1 MIAFKKT
8 VLISILIC
16 CSNLIFSQI
25 KLTSP
30 QNRAVYQRNEIGFSA
45 VTVAGSYDKQVDKIE
60 ARLVPV
66 QAGQGEDTDYKDWR
80 TIKNLPLN
88 GNFSFTMS
96 VKQGWY
102 KLEVRGSLNGTI
114 LGDIATV
121 DRVGVGEVFIIAGQS
136 NAQGVADIQG
146 LGAVD
151 DRVNCYGTPN
161 SIITGGTFNIS
172 LSPFSKLDNNTKI
185 APRGFSA
192 WYWGRLGDLLASRL
206 NVPIMF
212 FNVGLEGTQSSAWAI
227 TANGGDA
234 FNPFDGSKYENKL
247 PYQNMSDVL
256 KYYVPQLGVRAILW
270 CQGESDNHI
279 LDRDVNTD
287 PTVYKNN
294 LKTVINRTRSESGKD
309 ISWVI
314 SLTSASVYCRFGC
327 KVGPFSNSSQNVLAG
342 QRATINENNNV
353 FEGPSTDNIQN
364 PGRDQGVHFSGNGL
378 VQVAES
384 WNNSLNDNFFLK
396 STPQLPTEI
405 LSLAFNCGDNKVD
418 VTLPDSDKSGS
429 KFLNYQWSNNGLDFD
444 RGIFSTQKQLTLNV
458 DGGRQYY
465 ARMRDALGNVTQV
478 PAIAFKGS
486 NLPVSTITA
495 TGATDFCEGNKA
507 ILKANQAAIYEW
519 NNGIKSQ
526 ELTVTTSGTYSVKT
540 ISDFGCQTGFS
551 TPLTIVS
558 KPVPPK
564 PTITANS
571 ATTFCADSSVTLQS
585 SVSGATTFLW
595 SNGSTNRNIRVN
607 TAGNFTV
614 KAVSDRGCT
623 SLDSDPLKIMVNALP
638 TTPSIVP
645 NGATTFC
652 ADTNVV
658 LTSSNQG
665 VQNYRWSNGSTARNI
680 TVRNAGD
687 FSVRTVDNNGC
698 VSLPSAATRIR
709 VNALPPAPSVSSSRD
724 TVFCQG
730 ESTILQSSLA
740 NGAFPTFIA
749 SQDGVVSRFNFQ
761 NLNVNKSGS
770 FQAIQ
775 TDANGC
781 KSGLSNKI
789 IVAVKPVPEKVAS
802 IVRLSPYTIGIENP
816 KATNYVWQYNGAD
829 RANYVG
835 KAIRFNEEGR
845 FRVTAKNVYK
855 TQSYGDKVCTAEIS
869 DEFSFLFYDDNGMSI
884 YPNPGNGI
892 FNIDSKVDWKNA
904 TVEIYTMSGQF
915 LKKGT
920 VNIFD
925 DVKKLDLTDLPIGDY
940 MLRIRTDNFY
950 TITKR
955 IIINR

>member
-1 MIAFKKT
+1 MIALKKT
-8 VLISILIC
+8 VFISILIC

-25 KLTSP
+25 KITSP
-30 QNRAVYQRNEIGFSA
+30 QNRAVYQRSGLGFSA

-60 ARLVPV
+60 VRLVPV
-66 QAGQGEDTDYKDWR
+66 QAGQGTDMDYQDWK
-80 TIKNLPLN
+80 TVKNLPLN
-88 GNFSFTMS
+88 GNFSFILT

-114 LGDIATV
+114 IGDIATV

-136 NAQGVADIQG
+136 NAQGVTDIQG

-161 SIITGGTFNIS
+161 NLVTGGTFNIS
-172 LSPFSKLDNNTKI
+172 LSPFSKLDNTTKI

-234 FNPFDGSKYENKL
+234 FNPFNGTKYENKL
-247 PYQNMSDVL
+247 PYQNISDVL

-287 PTVYKNN
+287 PTIYKNN
-294 LKTVINRTRSESGKD
+294 LKTVIDRTRSDSGKD

-314 SLTSASVYCRFGC
+314 SLTSASTYCRSGC

-342 QRATINENNNV
+342 QRATIKEINNV

-364 PGRDQGVHFSGNGL
+364 PGRDQGVHFNGNGL
-378 VQVAES
+378 AQVAEAWS
-384 WNNSLNDNFFLK
+384 NSLNDNFFLK

-418 VTLPDSDKSGS
+418 VTLPDADRFGS
-429 KFLNYQWSNNGLDFD
+429 KYLNFQWSNNGLEFD
-444 RGIFSTQKQLTLNV
+444 KGIFSTQKQVTLNV
-458 DGGRQYY
+458 EVGRQYY

-478 PAIAFKGS
+478 PAISFKGS
-486 NLPVSTITA
+486 NLPVSSITA

-507 ILKANQAAIYEW
+507 ILKANPAAIYEW
-519 NNGIKSQ
+519 SNGSKSQ

-540 ISDFGCQTGFS
+540 ISDFGCQTDFS
-551 TPLTIVS
+551 TPLAIVS

-564 PTITANS
+564 PTITTS
-571 ATTFCADSSVTLQS
+571 SSTTFCADSSVTLQS
-585 SVSGATTFLW
+585 STSGATTFLW
-595 SNGSTNRNIRVN
+595 SNGLTNRNIKIN
-607 TAGNFTV
+607 TAGDFTV
-614 KAVSDRGCT
+614 KAVSDKGCT
-623 SLDSDPLKIMVNALP
+623 SVDSDPLKITVNALP
-638 TTPSIVP
+638 SMPSIVP

-665 VQNYRWSNGSTARNI
+665 VQSYRWSNGSTARNI

-687 FSVRTVDNNGC
+687 YSVKTIDNNGC
-698 VSLPSAATRIR
+698 VSLSSAATRIR
-709 VNALPPAPSVSSSRD
+709 VNALPPTPSISSTRD

-730 ESTILQSSLA
+730 ESTILQSNLV
-740 NGAFPTFIA
+740 NGGFPTFIA
-749 SQDGVVSRFNFQ
+749 TQDGVASRFSFQ

-770 FQAIQ
+770 FQALQ

-781 KSGLSNKI
+781 KSGLSNRI
-789 IVAVKPVPEKVAS
+789 VVAVKPVPAKIS
-802 IVRLSPYTIGIENP
+802 NIVRLSPYTIGIENP
-816 KATNYVWQYNGAD
+816 KATNYVWQFNGAD
-829 RANYVG
+829 KANFVG
-835 KAIRFNEEGR
+835 NTIRFNEEGR
-845 FRVTAKNVYK
+845 FRVTARNVYK
-855 TQSYGDKVCTAEIS
+855 TLSYGDKVCSSEAS
-869 DEFSFLFYDDNGMSI
+869 DDFSFLFYDDNGMSI
-884 YPNPGNGI
+884 YPNPSNGI
-892 FNIDSKVDWKNA
+892 FSIDSKIDWKNA
-904 TVEIYTMSGQF
+904 TIEIYSMSGQF
-915 LKKGT
+915 LKKGN
-920 VNIFD
+920 VNVFD
-925 DVKKLDLTDLPIGDY
+925 EVKKLDLMDLPVGVY
-940 MLRIRTDNFY
+940 MLKIKTDNFY
-950 TITKR
+950 SITKR

>member
-8 VLISILIC
+8 VFISILIC
-16 CSNLIFSQI
+16 CSNIVFSQI
-25 KLTSP
+25 KITSP
-30 QNRAVYQRNEIGFSA
+30 QNRAVYQRNGLGFSA

-60 ARLVPV
+60 VRLVPV
-66 QAGQGEDTDYKDWR
+66 QVGQGTDTDYQDWK
-80 TIKNLPLN
+80 TVKNLPLN
-88 GNFSFTMS
+88 GNFSFTLT

-114 LGDIATV
+114 IGDVATV

-136 NAQGVADIQG
+136 NAQGVTDIQG
-146 LGAVD
+146 LGAID
-151 DRVNCYGTPN
+151 DRVNCFGTPN
-161 SIITGGTFNIS
+161 SIVTGGTFNIS

-234 FNPFDGSKYENKL
+234 YNPFNGTKYENKL
-247 PYQNMSDVL
+247 PYQNISDVL

-279 LDRDVNTD
+279 LDKDVNTD

-294 LKTVINRTRSESGKD
+294 LKTVIDRTRSESGKD

-314 SLTSASVYCRFGC
+314 SLTSASTYCRLGC

-342 QRATINENNNV
+342 QRATIKEVNNV

-378 VQVAES
+378 VQVAEAWS
-384 WNNSLNDNFFLK
+384 NSLNDNFFLK
-396 STPQLPTEI
+396 STPQLPTEV

-418 VTLPDSDKSGS
+418 VTLPDADRFGNKY
-429 KFLNYQWSNNGLDFD
+429 LNFQWSNNGLEFD
-444 RGIFSTQKQLTLNV
+444 RGIFSTQKQVTLNV
-458 DGGRQYY
+458 EGGRQYY

-478 PAIAFKGS
+478 PAISFKGS
-486 NLPVSTITA
+486 NLPISSVTA

-507 ILKANQAAIYEW
+507 ILKANSAAIYEW
-519 NNGIKSQ
+519 SNGSKSQ
-526 ELTVTTSGTYSVKT
+526 ELTITTSGTYSVKT
-540 ISDFGCQTGFS
+540 ISDFGCQTDFS
-551 TPLTIVS
+551 TPLAIVS
-558 KPVPPK
+558 KPVPLK

-571 ATTFCADSSVTLQS
+571 STTFCADSSVTLQS
-585 SVSGATTFLW
+585 STSGATTFLW
-595 SNGSTNRNIRVN
+595 SNGLTTRNIKIN
-607 TAGNFTV
+607 TAGDFTV
-614 KAVSDRGCT
+614 KAVSDKGCT
-623 SLDSDPLKIMVNALP
+623 SVDSDPLKITVNTLP
-638 TTPSIVP
+638 SIPSIVP

-665 VQNYRWSNGSTARNI
+665 VQSYRWNNGSTARNI
-680 TVRNAGD
+680 IVRNTGD
-687 FSVRTVDNNGC
+687 YSVKTIDNNGC
-698 VSLPSAATRIR
+698 VSLSSAATRIR
-709 VNALPPAPSVSSSRD
+709 VNASPPAPSISSTRD

-730 ESTILQSSLA
+730 ESTILQSNLV
-740 NGAFPTFIA
+740 NGGFPTFIA
-749 SQDGVVSRFNFQ
+749 VQDDIVSRFSFQ
-761 NLNVNKSGS
+761 NLNVSKSGS
-770 FQAIQ
+770 FQALQ

-781 KSGLSNKI
+781 KSGLSNRI
-789 IVAVKPVPEKVAS
+789 VVAVKSVPTKIS
-802 IVRLSPYTIGIENP
+802 NIVRLSPYTIGIENP
-816 KATNYVWQYNGAD
+816 KATNYVWQFNGAD
-829 RANYVG
+829 NANFVG
-835 KAIRFNEEGR
+835 SSIRFNEEGR

-855 TQSYGDKVCTAEIS
+855 TLSYGDKVCSSEAS
-869 DEFSFLFYDDNGMSI
+869 DDFSFLFYDDNGMSI
-884 YPNPGNGI
+884 YPNPSNGI
-892 FNIDSKVDWKNA
+892 FSIDSKIDWRNA
-904 TVEIYTMSGQF
+904 IIEIYSISGQF
-915 LKKGT
+915 LKRGN
-920 VNIFD
+920 VNLFD
-925 DVKKLDLTDLPIGDY
+925 DVKKLDLMDLPVGDY
-940 MLRIRTDNFY
+940 MLKIKTDNFY
-950 TITKR
+950 SITKR